1 MNTARKTI
9 SDTKG
14 EAYQAQGDTK
24 HVPVVMHEDVARF
37 YGRLSAQGR
46 HVLARLIS
54 SAPAADTSCG
64 TSRFRIV
71 VSSLARMAG
80 CSRLSV
86 LRNLPKGEKAGL
98 FQRETDSRGPRH
110 GSIVTLFLERCEL
123 FLTLYRRQ
131 YALLPGGAPDTN
143 GEQYHVP
150 GDTSHERYQ
159 SPVIGNRQD
168 DPIAALASNLSEPAF
183 RLFRELFR
191 LPSAQGNLTLSVQ
204 ALARTVGASQT
215 TARRSLKRGQAVGLF
230 TRSSHPRGPRH
241 GTVLELHP
249 EPCRRFQQLMS
260 KLPPDAA
267 CSPDTSHERYQS
279 RPVTSPDRYQG
290 QGVTNHGRYP
300 DTNGERHDEKTKT
313 HCNQRDFRESFPLSD
328 TNQERY
334 QFPLLDRK
342 NKNLSIL
349 PEDIQEDDLEQRV
362 ARHLTGISLDEFQ
375 IVWPRLE
382 AGGFGPAQVR
392 QIVRHRLELGRT
404 VRDLENSLHAVEFEL
419 TNGTFPETR
428 KGVCNYVFGTL
439 KLGGTWRRP
448 AGFEAPED
456 RALRLAQEAEE
467 KRLELEQIQ
476 DDSKK
481 KKQKESLEN
490 AFESWLENLSAEER
504 DKIAS
509 QAPVHVSSDM
519 ARRQWFKSYWRRL
532 QEVMA

>member
-1 MNTARKTI
+1 VNTARKTI

-131 YALLPGGAPDTN
+131 YALLPGGTP
-143 GEQYHVP
+143 
-150 GDTSHERYQ
+150 DTSHERYQ
-159 SPVIGNRQD
+159 SPVIGIRQD

-260 KLPPDAA
+260 EWNSKAT
-267 CSPDTSHERYQS
+267 CSPDTSHERSQA
-279 RPVTSPDRYQG
+279 RPVTGPDRYQG
-290 QGVTNHGRYP
+290 QGVTNHERYEE
-300 DTNGERHDEKTKT
+300 NAKT
-313 HCNQRDFRESFPLSD
+313 HCNQRDFRESIPSSD
-328 TNQERY
+328 TNGDRY
-334 QFPLLDRK
+334 QLPLLDRK

-448 AGFEAPED
+448 QGFEAPED

-467 KRLELEQIQ
+467 KRLELERIQ
-476 DDSKK
+476 NDAKRE
-481 KKQKESLEN
+481 KQRESLEN
-490 AFESWLENLSAEER
+490 SFESWLETLTEEER
-504 DKIAS
+504 DRIAS
-509 QAPVHVSSDM
+509 QAPVHVSSEM
-519 ARRQWFKSYWRRL
+519 ARRQWFKSYWRRSR
-532 QEVMA
+532 EVVA